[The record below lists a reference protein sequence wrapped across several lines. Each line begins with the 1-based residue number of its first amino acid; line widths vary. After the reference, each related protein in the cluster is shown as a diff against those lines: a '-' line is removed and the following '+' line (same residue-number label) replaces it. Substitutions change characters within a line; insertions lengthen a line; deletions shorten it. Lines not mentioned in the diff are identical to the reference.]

1 MKKTILILAL
11 PEDVHARSV
20 AREAVQT
27 LGCRA
32 IVLDTADYPRAWSL
46 SQTFGAPGGSRFSMT
61 YSGETISDEALAGV
75 WWRRPRDHEISA
87 EVVDSEIRRF
97 CGQEARSAFRGW
109 LISLGA
115 RVINPPAA
123 EAAASYKPYQLE
135 MAARW
140 GLRVPATL
148 VTNDP
153 DEVGRLSRSLGEPL
167 VFKILTSTTW
177 QFAET
182 REFKPEHEPLL
193 SGLRHAPAIF
203 QRLIPG
209 LDIRVTVVDRQA
221 FPVAITADHPGAR
234 LDWRLDGAA
243 RCAPH
248 RLPLDVE
255 KSLVRLVAS
264 LGLRYGAV
272 DLRLTEEGEY
282 YFLEVNPSGQFLFCD
297 IHAGQ
302 KISLAL
308 AEALAAGAGPGGLLS
323 QAGG

>member
-1 MKKTILILAL
+1 MKKTILIFAL

-20 AREAVQT
+20 ARDAVQA
-27 LGCRA
+27 LGCRV
-32 IVLDTADYPRAWSL
+32 IVLDAAGYPSSWSL
-46 SQTFGAPGGSRFSMT
+46 SQSFGSSGRSRFSLT
-61 YSGETISDEALAGV
+61 HGGETISDEMLAGV
-75 WWRRPRDHEISA
+75 WWRRPRDHEISGA
-87 EVVDSEIRRF
+87 VVDGEVRRF

-115 RVINPPAA
+115 RVINPPAS

-135 MAARW
+135 MAARE
-140 GLRVPATL
+140 GLRVPETL

-153 DEVGRLSRSLGEPL
+153 VEVGRLSRSLGEPV
-167 VFKILTSTTW
+167 VFKILTNTTW

-182 REFKPEHEPLL
+182 RELKSEHEPLL

-203 QRLIPG
+203 QRLVPG
-209 LDIRVTVVDRQA
+209 LDIRVTIVDRKA
-221 FPVAITADHPGAR
+221 FSVAITANHPGAR

-243 RCAPH
+243 RCEPH
-248 RLPLDVE
+248 RLPADVE
-255 KSLVRLVAS
+255 AALMRLVAS

-272 DLRLTEEGEY
+272 DLRLADDGEY
-282 YFLEVNPSGQFLFCD
+282 YFLEINPSGQFLFCD

-308 AEALAAGAGPGGLLS
+308 AEALAAETGPEYSPDNRL
-323 QAGG
+323 A

>member
-1 MKKTILILAL
+1 MKKTIVIFAL

-20 AREAVQT
+20 ARDAVQT

-46 SQTFGAPGGSRFSMT
+46 SQSFGSTGRSRFSMT
-61 YSGETISDEALAGV
+61 HGGETVSDETLAGV
-75 WWRRPRDHEISA
+75 WWRRPRDHEISS
-87 EVVDSEIRRF
+87 EVVDGEIRRF

-123 EAAASYKPYQLE
+123 EAAASYKPFQLE
-135 MAARW
+135 MATRE

-153 DEVGRLSRSLGEPL
+153 DEVERLRRSLGEPI

-182 REFKPEHEPLL
+182 RELKPGHERLL

-203 QRLIPG
+203 QRLIDG
-209 LDIRVTVVDRQA
+209 VDIRVTVIDQKA
-221 FPVAITADHPGAR
+221 FSVAITATHPGAR

-243 RCAPH
+243 RCEPH
-248 RLPLDVE
+248 RLPSGVE
-255 KSLVRLVAS
+255 TSLVRLVAS

-272 DLRLTEEGEY
+272 DLRLTEAGEY
-282 YFLEVNPSGQFLFCD
+282 YFLEINPSGQFLFCD

-308 AEALAAGAGPGGLLS
+308 AEALAAGG
-323 QAGG
+323 